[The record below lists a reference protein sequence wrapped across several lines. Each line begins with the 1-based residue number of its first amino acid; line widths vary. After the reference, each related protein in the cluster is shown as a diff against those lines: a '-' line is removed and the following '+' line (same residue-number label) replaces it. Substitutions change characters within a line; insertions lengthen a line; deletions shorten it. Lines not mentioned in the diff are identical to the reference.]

1 MWGASQPEPSPQFLW
16 SVTLALHSTVTQ
28 SAAMAEAEKQTKV
41 PVSEPV
47 LRDLA
52 KNASKAIPRFEEKE
66 AIIGVK

>member
-1 MWGASQPEPSPQFLW
+1 
-16 SVTLALHSTVTQ
+16 
-28 SAAMAEAEKQTKV
+28 MAEAEKQTNV